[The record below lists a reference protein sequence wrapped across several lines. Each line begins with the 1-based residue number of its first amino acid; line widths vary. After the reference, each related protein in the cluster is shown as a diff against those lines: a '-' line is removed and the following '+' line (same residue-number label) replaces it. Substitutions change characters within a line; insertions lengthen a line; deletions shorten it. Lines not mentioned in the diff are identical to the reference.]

1 MAIYWFTAVI
11 IFLLVLQNFIFG
23 RMGFKKLE
31 YERRFDRERVF
42 AGEAIEMTEVVTNRR
57 RIPYP
62 YVLVESMMP
71 ASFRFGGKSDVY
83 QTVGENQ
90 QHHRSLFALRGR
102 YEITRK
108 YVFTCEKRGVFD
120 FQSVTL
126 TAGDAI
132 GLKAHVHTRP
142 VNFQITV
149 YPKPFALRELPLG
162 ARSWLE
168 NAFSRDNALRE
179 NHYQVSGARPYR
191 PGDSARW
198 ISWKASAK
206 LGQWMVHKRE
216 SILDQELWIIL
227 NLQDDMDVWSRS
239 MDPDKLEKGIRYA
252 ASAAFYAAKNGIRVG
267 FACNGSVP
275 GVRGLADDLPVR
287 GGRQQYEWILDRLA
301 RLQADVEMPV
311 EKMLLERSAQYAGHN
326 ILFIS
331 PIMTISLKRRLHAL
345 GIGGSAVQWLPVK

>member
-1 MAIYWFTAVI
+1 MAIFWFTAVI
-11 IFLLVLQNFIFG
+11 LLLLILQNFIFG
-23 RMGFKKLE
+23 RMGFKKLD
-31 YERRFDRERVF
+31 YERRFDRQRVF
-42 AGEAIEMTEVVTNRR
+42 AGEAIEMTEVITNRR

-83 QTVGENQ
+83 QTLGENQ

-108 YVFTCEKRGVFD
+108 YVFTCEKRGVYD

-132 GLKAHVHTRP
+132 GLKAHVQTRP
-142 VNFQITV
+142 ANFQITV
-149 YPKPFALRELPLG
+149 YPKPLALRELPLG

-206 LGQWMVHKRE
+206 LGEWMVHKRE

-227 NLQDDMDVWSRS
+227 NIQDDSEVWSRS
-239 MDPDKLEKGIRYA
+239 MDSGKLERGIRYA
-252 ASAAFYAAKNGIRVG
+252 ASAAAYAAKHGIRVG
-267 FACNGSVP
+267 FACNGSLP
-275 GVRGLADDLPVR
+275 GIRGLAEDLQIA
-287 GGRQQYEWILDRLA
+287 GGKKQYASILDRLA
-301 RLQADVEMPV
+301 RLKADVEMPI
-311 EKMLLERSAQYAGHN
+311 EKMLDERSARYAGHN
-326 ILFIS
+326 ILLIS
-331 PIMTISLKRRLHAL
+331 PIMTASLKRRLQVL
-345 GIGGSAVQWLPVK
+345 RRQGNAVEWLPVK